1 MVISGS
7 IHSIMGSYDS
17 LIGHTEARHL
27 GEDSTMSHRM
37 NRRRFLGET
46 GATLGVLAILARP
59 SIVHAADTPATADE
73 LTAKAA
79 SFLRSRQ
86 KADGSWSS
94 EKGPGITGLVVTALL
109 RSKRATSAEPDVT
122 KSLAYLEGFISPKS
136 GGLATEGPFAPNSN
150 YVTSIALMAFHEA
163 NTGGK
168 YDAQI
173 KAGQAYLKTLQWDE
187 GENKGQDDPFYGGA
201 GYGGRSRPDLSNTSF
216 FMEALHDTG
225 LPADDPN
232 LKKALVFVSRCQNLK
247 GEFNDQPWA
256 GKVNDGGFIYSA
268 AAGGVSMTVP
278 PTDANGGLRSYGS
291 MTYAGLKSM
300 IYAGLKADD
309 PRVKAASEYIAKHYS
324 LDENPGMGQAGLYY
338 YYQTFAKAL
347 SLIGKPSFIDA
358 GGKAHDWKAELV
370 AALAKRQA
378 ADGSWVNPADR
389 FMEGDPNLVTSY
401 GLLALAYAR

>member
-1 MVISGS
+1 
-7 IHSIMGSYDS
+7 
-17 LIGHTEARHL
+17 
-27 GEDSTMSHRM
+27 MSHRM
-37 NRRRFLGET
+37 NRRRFLGVT
-46 GATLGVLAILARP
+46 GVSLGTLAIVARP
-59 SIVHAADTPATADE
+59 SMALGADGPATADE
-73 LTAKAA
+73 LSAKAA
-79 SFLRSRQ
+79 SFLKSRQ

-109 RSKRATSAEPDVT
+109 RSKKATPSEPIVA
-122 KSLAYLEGFISPKS
+122 KGLAYLEGFISPK
-136 GGLATEGPFAPNSN
+136 GGLAEGPNAN
-150 YVTSIALMAFHEA
+150 YVTSIALMAFKEA
-163 NTGGK
+163 NVGGK

-173 KAGQAYLKTLQWDE
+173 KAGQAYLKNLQWDE

-216 FMEALHDTG
+216 FMEALRDTG

-300 IYAGLKADD
+300 IYAGLKPDD

-324 LDENPGMGQAGLYY
+324 LEENPGMGQAGLYY

-347 SLIGKPSFIDA
+347 SLIGKPTFTDA
-358 GGKAHDWKAELV
+358 EGKAHDWKLELV

-401 GLLALAYAR
+401 GLLALAYAK

>member
-1 MVISGS
+1 
-7 IHSIMGSYDS
+7 
-17 LIGHTEARHL
+17 
-27 GEDSTMSHRM
+27 MSHRM
-37 NRRRFLGET
+37 NRRRFLGVT
-46 GATLGVLAILARP
+46 GLTLGTLAIAARP
-59 SIVHAADTPATADE
+59 SMARTADGPATADE
-73 LTAKAA
+73 LSAKAA
-79 SFLRSRQ
+79 SFLKSRQ

-109 RSKRATSAEPDVT
+109 RSKRATPSEPAIT
-122 KSLAYLEGFISPKS
+122 KGLAYLEGFISPKS
-136 GGLATEGPFAPNSN
+136 GGLATEGAFAPNSN

-173 KAGQAYLKTLQWDE
+173 KLGQNYLKTLQWDE

-216 FMEALHDTG
+216 FMEALRDTG

-256 GKVNDGGFIYSA
+256 GKVNDGGFIYTA

-300 IYAGLKADD
+300 IYAGLKPDD
-309 PRVKAASEYIAKHYS
+309 PRVKAASEYIAKHYT
-324 LDENPGMGQAGLYY
+324 LEENPGMGQAGLFY

-347 SLIGKPSFIDA
+347 SLLNKPNFVDSDGKT
-358 GGKAHDWKAELV
+358 HNWKLELV

-401 GLLALAYAR
+401 GLLALTYAK

>member
-1 MVISGS
+1 
-7 IHSIMGSYDS
+7 
-17 LIGHTEARHL
+17 
-27 GEDSTMSHRM
+27 MSDQFH
-37 NRRRFLGET
+37 RRRFLGASSVAL
-46 GATLGVLAILARP
+46 GALAIGPRSLF
-59 SIVHAADTPATADE
+59 ADGPTSDE
-73 LTAKAA
+73 LASKAA
-79 SFLRSRQ
+79 GFLKSRQ

-109 RSKRATSAEPDVT
+109 RSKRTTPSEPTIT
-122 KSLAYLEGFISPKS
+122 KGLAYLEGFISPKS
-136 GGLATEGPFAPNSN
+136 GGLAEGPNSN
-150 YVTSIALMAFHEA
+150 YVTAIALMAFHEA
-163 NTGGK
+163 NSGGK
-168 YDAQI
+168 YAAQI
-173 KAGQAYLKTLQWDE
+173 KAGQTYLKGLQWDE
-187 GENKGQDDPFYGGA
+187 SENKSADDPFYGGA

-216 FMEALHDTG
+216 FMEALRDTG

-278 PTDANGGLRSYGS
+278 DKDANGGLRSYGS
-291 MTYAGLKSM
+291 MTYAGLMSM

-309 PRVKAASEYIAKHYS
+309 PRVKAASEYIAKNYT
-324 LDENPGMGQAGLYY
+324 LEENPGMGQAGLFY

-347 SLIGKPSFIDA
+347 SLIDKPTFTDAAGKV
-358 GGKAHDWKAELV
+358 HDWKQDLV

-389 FMEGDPNLVTSY
+389 FMEGDPNLVTAY
-401 GLLALAYAR
+401 GLLALAYGK

>member
-1 MVISGS
+1 
-7 IHSIMGSYDS
+7 
-17 LIGHTEARHL
+17 
-27 GEDSTMSHRM
+27 MSHRM
-37 NRRRFLGET
+37 NRRRFLEVT
-46 GATLGVLAILARP
+46 GVTLGTLAIAKRLSKAQ
-59 SIVHAADTPATADE
+59 APATAEE
-73 LTAKAA
+73 LSSKAA
-79 SFLRSRQ
+79 SFLKGRQ

-109 RSKRATSAEPDVT
+109 RSRRATPSEPAIT
-122 KSLAYLEGFISPKS
+122 KGLAYLEGFISPKN
-136 GGLATEGPFAPNSN
+136 GGLAVEGQFAPNSN
-150 YVTSIALMAFHEA
+150 YVTSIALMAFQEA
-163 NTGGK
+163 NSGGK
-168 YDAQI
+168 YSAQI
-173 KAGQAYLKTLQWDE
+173 KAGQTYLKTLQWDE

-216 FMEALHDTG
+216 FMEALRDTG

-232 LKKALVFVSRCQNLK
+232 LRKALVFVSRCQNLK

-278 PTDANGGLRSYGS
+278 PTDSNGGLRSYGS

-300 IYAGLKADD
+300 IYAGLKPDD

-324 LDENPGMGQAGLYY
+324 LEENPGMGQAGLFY

-347 SLIGKPSFIDA
+347 NLLAKPTFTDSEGKS
-358 GGKAHDWKAELV
+358 HDWKAELV
-370 AALAKRQA
+370 AALAKRQGP
-378 ADGSWVNPADR
+378 DGSWVNPADR

-401 GLLALAYAR
+401 GLLALAYAK